1 MLSQR
6 EFFAGNKST
15 IVQLIKLGLISIVFL
30 FLVITGISLLIPSHI
45 RLSKAINMGGTNESI
60 LYYVRNKN
68 TWPQWH
74 PAFMQDTSNRNSNL
88 VITPR
93 LDNDSEVLYQMQLP
107 GKRPIMSGWKVYH
120 HASTDSLTLQWYM
133 DFHLPWYPWQKFG
146 SLLYEG
152 TYGRMMEQGLNNL
165 KKLSN
170 N

>member
-74 PAFMQDTSNRNSNL
+74 PAFMQDTSNRNSNM

-107 GKRPIMSGWKVYH
+107 GKRPVMSGWKVYH

>member
-15 IVQLIKLGLISIVFL
+15 IVQLIKLGLISILFL

-74 PAFMQDTSNRNSNL
+74 PAFMQDTSNRNSNM

>member
-6 EFFAGNKST
+6 EYFAGNKFT
-15 IVQLIKLGLISIVFL
+15 IVQLIKLGIISFIFL
-30 FLVITGISLLIPSHI
+30 FLVVTGISLLIPSHI
-45 RLSKAINMGGTNESI
+45 RLSKAINMSGTNESI

-74 PAFMQDTSNRNSNL
+74 PAFMQDSTNRNRTL

-93 LDNDSEVLYQMQLP
+93 LDNDSEVLYHMQQP
-107 GKRPIMSGWKVYH
+107 GKRALISGWKLYH
-120 HASTDSLTLQWYM
+120 HASTDSITLQWYM
-133 DFHLPWYPWQKFG
+133 DFQLSWYPWQKFG

-170 N
+170 K

>member
-1 MLSQR
+1 MQSLR
-6 EFFAGNKST
+6 EFFAGNKLP
-15 IVQLIKLGLISIVFL
+15 IVQLIKLAFISFFFL
-30 FLVITGISLLIPSHI
+30 FLIITGMSLLIPSHI

-74 PAFMQDTSNRNSNL
+74 PAFMQDTSKRNSNM
-88 VITPR
+88 VITPK
-93 LDNDSEVLYQMQLP
+93 LDNDSEVMYQMQLP
-107 GKRPIMSGWKVYH
+107 GKRPVMSGWKVYH
-120 HASTDSLTLQWYM
+120 HASSDSLTLQWYM
-133 DFHLPWYPWQKFG
+133 DFNLPWYPWQKFG

>member
-74 PAFMQDTSNRNSNL
+74 PAFMQDTSNRNSNM

>member
-1 MLSQR
+1 MQSRR
-6 EFFAGNKST
+6 EFFAGNKLPT
-15 IVQLIKLGLISIVFL
+15 VQLIKLGLISFIFL

-74 PAFMQDTSNRNSNL
+74 PAFMQDSTKRNKNL

-93 LDNDSEVLYQMQLP
+93 LDNDSEVAYQMQQP
-107 GKRPIMSGWKVYH
+107 GTRPLISGWKVYH

>member
-1 MLSQR
+1 MQSQR
-6 EFFAGNKST
+6 EFFAGNKLLT
-15 IVQLIKLGLISIVFL
+15 VQLIKLGLISIVFL

-74 PAFMQDTSNRNSNL
+74 PAFMQDTSNRNSNM

-107 GKRPIMSGWKVYH
+107 GKRPVMSGWKVYH

>member
-15 IVQLIKLGLISIVFL
+15 IVQLIKLGLISIIFL

-68 TWPQWH
+68 TWAQWH
-74 PAFMQDTSNRNSNL
+74 PAFMQDTSRRNSNL

-93 LDNDSEVLYQMQLP
+93 LNNDSEVVYQMQQP
-107 GKRPIMSGWKVYH
+107 GRRPILSGWKVYH

-133 DFHLPWYPWQKFG
+133 DFQLPWYPWQKFG